1 MNKQKF
7 QQYICWSIILVL
19 VSCQSRSYKWIDKKT
34 PSYSIEADYQS
45 EEFKKVSAFITPYKQ
60 KIDSALSEVIAYNTQ
75 DLKKG
80 VPESSLANAFADWM
94 LWRANQADSLKADV
108 AIFNLGGLRTEWGK
122 GLIKKSDVFEL
133 MPFENELVSVQIS
146 MADFEKLIQ
155 IMNQKPGAPIAG
167 FKLKL
172 KDGERATF
180 ELKNQKRETIW
191 VVTSDYLING
201 GDNFDFGTIINKH
214 YYSISLRKAIFDR
227 FESAKPNQYQIISE
241 TDGRVVSE

>member
-1 MNKQKF
+1 MF
-7 QQYICWSIILVL
+7 QQYICWSILFVL
-19 VSCQSRSYKWIDKKT
+19 ISCHSRSYQVNERKANSQSIDT
-34 PSYSIEADYQS
+34 EIQNVVFDD
-45 EEFKKVSAFITPYKQ
+45 VSKFIKPYKQ
-60 KIDSALSEVIAYNTQ
+60 KIDSALSEIIAYNTQ

-94 LWRANQADSLKADV
+94 LWRAYQADSLRADV

-133 MPFENELVSVQIS
+133 MPFENELVSVEIS
-146 MADFEKLIQ
+146 VQDFEKLIQ

-180 ELKNQKRETIW
+180 EMNNQKRETIW

-227 FESAKPNQYQIISE
+227 FESAKPNQYQIVSKI
-241 TDGRVVSE
+241 DGRVVYEQQ